1 MHPVFHVSLL
11 KEVRDG
17 AVASTALPLTEL
29 KSNGTIKA
37 APVSILA
44 KRLWEGIAYQWRRI
58 WCRGRIFVRK
68 SPLGKISSSYNLK
81 FLLEERVVLRGRQC
95 YFSFGSNYLVS
106 SCHDSTDCRRPII
119 KAITFVVS
127 FSPVFLDLSSKQ
139 LKAIKILPIIIS
151 FEDNCI
157 KHIVK

>member
-1 MHPVFHVSLL
+1 MASVTELLNARAGMVKVLQYNLL
-11 KEVRDG
+11 KAKRRMKVMADKKRNG

-29 KSNGTIKA
+29 KSYGTIKA
-37 APVSILA
+37 APVTILA

-95 YFSFGSNYLVS
+95 YFSSGSNYWVS
-106 SCHDSTDCRRPII
+106 SCHDSTDCKRPII
-119 KAITFVVS
+119 KAITFVSLLHVM
-127 FSPVFLDLSSKQ
+127 
-139 LKAIKILPIIIS
+139 AY
-151 FEDNCI
+151 
-157 KHIVK
+157 